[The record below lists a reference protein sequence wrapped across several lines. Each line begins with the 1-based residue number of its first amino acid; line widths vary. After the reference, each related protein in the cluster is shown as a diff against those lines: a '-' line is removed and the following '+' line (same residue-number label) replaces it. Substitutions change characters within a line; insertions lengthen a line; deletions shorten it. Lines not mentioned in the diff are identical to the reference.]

1 MVGTRDWVPA
11 GVDTTTPNVARIY
24 DYWLGGGHNFE
35 ADRTTGDHLER
46 TLPWIRQS
54 VRLNR
59 AFLGRAVRFML
70 SQGIRQFL
78 DLGAGI
84 PTVGNVHEI
93 AQWEVPEARV
103 VYVDKE
109 AVAVA
114 HSELLLA
121 GNDRT
126 AVLHADVRDVAGVLD
141 SPEVRRLIDFS
152 EPVGVL
158 CLLLLHWIP
167 DEDDPA
173 GLVRA
178 YQEPLVPGS
187 LLAFTHVTSD
197 AHQEAFAVASDQM
210 AERRGDVPHTRSH
223 DQILGLLGDLAL
235 VEPGLVGCGTWRP
248 AGPGD
253 IAEDAAWNELIYAGV
268 ARKS

>member
-1 MVGTRDWVPA
+1 MVSTPDWVAA

-35 ADRTTGDHLER
+35 TDRATADHLER
-46 TLPWIRQS
+46 KLPWVRQS

-59 AFLGRAVRFML
+59 AFLGRSVRFML
-70 SQGIRQFL
+70 TQGIRQFL

-93 AQWEVPEARV
+93 AQRELPEARV

-126 AVLHADVRDVAGVLD
+126 AVLHADVRDVAGVLE
-141 SPEVRRLIDFS
+141 SPQVRRLIDFS
-152 EPVGVL
+152 EPVGLL
-158 CLLLLHWIP
+158 CMLLLHWIP

-173 GLVRA
+173 GLVHA
-178 YQEPLVPGS
+178 YQAPLAPGS
-187 LLAFTHVTSD
+187 MLAFTHITADLRPESLTAATD
-197 AHQEAFAVASDQM
+197 EM
-210 AERRGDVPHTRSH
+210 AARRGDVPHTRSRE
-223 DQILGLLGDLAL
+223 QVLGLLGDLEL
-235 VEPGLVGCGTWRP
+235 VEPGMVGCGNWRP
-248 AGPGD
+248 AGPSD
-253 IAEDAAWNELIYAGV
+253 IAEDAVWNELLYAGV
-268 ARKS
+268 ARKL

>member
-1 MVGTRDWVPA
+1 MAGTRDWVPA
-11 GVDTTTPNVARIY
+11 GVDTATPNVARIY
-24 DYWLGGGHNFE
+24 DYWLGGNHNFE
-35 ADRTTGDHLER
+35 KDRTTADHLER
-46 TLPWIRQS
+46 TLPWVRQS

-59 AFLGRAVRFML
+59 AFLGRAVRFMVA
-70 SQGIRQFL
+70 QGIRQFL

-93 AQWEVPEARV
+93 AQREAPEARV

-114 HSELLLA
+114 HGELMLA
-121 GNDRT
+121 GDDRT
-126 AVLHADVRDVAGVLD
+126 AVLHADVRDVGRVLG
-141 SPEVRRLIDFS
+141 SSEVRRLIDFS
-152 EPVGVL
+152 EPVGLL
-158 CLLLLHWIP
+158 CMLLLHWIP

-178 YQEPLVPGS
+178 YQEPLAPGS

-197 AHQEAFAVASDQM
+197 AHPELIAAATGQM
-210 AERRGDVPHTRSH
+210 AEQRGEVPLDRSH
-223 DQILGLLGDLAL
+223 DQVLGLLGDLAL
-235 VEPGLVGCGTWRP
+235 VEPGLVGCGSWRP
-248 AGPGD
+248 AGPTD
-253 IAEDAAWNELIYAGV
+253 VAEDPIWNELLYAGV

>member
-11 GVDTTTPNVARIY
+11 GIDTSSPNIARVY
-24 DYWLGGGHNFE
+24 DYWLGGRHNFE
-35 ADRTTGDHLER
+35 TDRTTADYIER
-46 TLPWIRQS
+46 TLPWVRQS
-54 VRLNR
+54 ARLNR

-70 SQGIRQFL
+70 ARGIRQFL

-93 AQWEVPEARV
+93 AQLEDPEARV
-103 VYVDKE
+103 VYVDKD

-126 AVLHADVRDVAGVLD
+126 AVLHTDVRDVAGVLD
-141 SPEVRRLIDFS
+141 SSEVRRLIDFS
-152 EPVGVL
+152 EPVGLL
-158 CLLLLHWIP
+158 CIMLLHWIP

-173 GLVRA
+173 GVVRA
-178 YQEPLVPGS
+178 YQEPLAPGS
-187 LLAFTHVTSD
+187 LVAFTHLTSD
-197 AHQEAFAVASDQM
+197 AHPDVIAEATGRLAD
-210 AERRGDVPHTRSH
+210 RRGEVPYDRPH
-223 DQILGLLGDLAL
+223 DQVLGLLGDLAL
-235 VEPGLVGCGTWRP
+235 VEPGLVGCGSWRP
-248 AGPGD
+248 AGPTD
-253 IAEDAAWNELIYAGV
+253 IAEDPVWNELIYAGV

>member
-1 MVGTRDWVPA
+1 MADTRDWVPA
-11 GVDTTTPNVARIY
+11 GVDTATPNVARIY
-24 DYWLGGGHNFE
+24 DYWLGGNHNFE
-35 ADRTTGDHLER
+35 KDRTTADHLER

-59 AFLGRAVRFML
+59 AFLGRAVRFMIA
-70 SQGIRQFL
+70 QGIRQFL

-93 AQWEVPEARV
+93 ARREAPDARV

-114 HSELLLA
+114 HGELMLA
-121 GNDRT
+121 GDDRS
-126 AVLHADVRDVAGVLD
+126 AVLHADVRDVAGVLG
-141 SPEVRRLIDFS
+141 SAEVRRLIDFS
-152 EPVGVL
+152 EPVGLL
-158 CLLLLHWIP
+158 CMLLLHWIP

-178 YQEPLVPGS
+178 YQEPLAPGS
-187 LLAFTHVTSD
+187 LLAFTHISAD
-197 AHQEAFAVASDQM
+197 AHQESFAVASDQM
-210 AERRGDVPHTRSH
+210 AARRGEVPHTRSH
-223 DQILGLLGDLAL
+223 DEVLGLLGDLTL
-235 VEPGLVGCGTWRP
+235 VEPGLVGCGSWRP
-248 AGPGD
+248 AGPTD
-253 IAEDAAWNELIYAGV
+253 IAEDPAWNELIYAGV